1 MEGFGRNHAGSRY
14 NIFMTN
20 HGLDVE
26 EKFWADMSDT
36 IIDSMEAITGMDT
49 DDLSDAEYLAVSGA
63 ILEVVK
69 DRKSVV

>member
-1 MEGFGRNHAGSRY
+1 
-14 NIFMTN
+14 MTN

-26 EKFWADMSDT
+26 EKFWADMSDA
-36 IIDSMEAITGMDT
+36 IIDSMETITGMDT

-69 DRKSVV
+69 SALMLVQYEEESEELPENVN